1 MGMKVFS
8 IMVEAGIY
16 LTDTNLFIW
25 KSHERN
31 EVIGMSK
38 VNPKKRKN
46 ESWIKPLLH
55 KSLSIANRTA
65 CLWNQ

>member
-1 MGMKVFS
+1 
-8 IMVEAGIY
+8 MVEADIY

-25 KSHERN
+25 KSHEF
-31 EVIGMSK
+31 EVVIGMSK

-55 KSLSIANRTA
+55 KSL
-65 CLWNQ
+65 